1 MVYYHLAL
9 DIRLRSETYGS
20 AGTATPPRSSI
31 MINKKEYHPNVNGHA
46 VLAIDYRT
54 GTIGQVNVFRT
65 DIDVI
70 SGLQFE
76 QYLREI
82 PST

>member
-1 MVYYHLAL
+1 
-9 DIRLRSETYGS
+9 
-20 AGTATPPRSSI
+20 

-54 GTIGQVNVFRT
+54 GKIGQVNVFRT
-65 DIDVI
+65 DVDVI

-82 PST
+82 PSEYMYMIFLNNLYQKEFSI

>member
-1 MVYYHLAL
+1 
-9 DIRLRSETYGS
+9 
-20 AGTATPPRSSI
+20 

>member
-1 MVYYHLAL
+1 MYYQLAL
-9 DIRLRSETYGS
+9 DIQLRSETFGS
-20 AGTATPPRSSI
+20 AGTVTPPRSSI
-31 MINKKEYHPNVNGHA
+31 MINNKEYHPNVNGHA

-54 GTIGQVNVFRT
+54 GKIGQVNVFRT
-65 DIDVI
+65 DVDVI

-82 PST
+82 PSK

>member
-1 MVYYHLAL
+1 
-9 DIRLRSETYGS
+9 
-20 AGTATPPRSSI
+20 

-46 VLAIDYRT
+46 VLAIDYMT
-54 GTIGQVNVFRT
+54 GKIGQVNVFRT
-65 DIDVI
+65 DVDVI

-82 PST
+82 PSEYIYIYMIFLNNLYQKECSI

>member
-1 MVYYHLAL
+1 
-9 DIRLRSETYGS
+9 
-20 AGTATPPRSSI
+20 

-54 GTIGQVNVFRT
+54 GKIGQVNVFRT
-65 DIDVI
+65 DVDVI

-82 PST
+82 PSEYMYMIFLNNLYQKECSI